1 VGGRWSVVGG
11 RWSVVGGRWSVV
23 GGRWSVVGDFRRR
36 AAQRP
41 SPAGRRHRAGID
53 RPPKITAPA

>member
-1 VGGRWSVVGG
+1 MVGGRWSVVGG
-11 RWSVVGGRWSVV
+11 
-23 GGRWSVVGDFRRR
+23 RR

>member
-1 VGGRWSVVGG
+1 M
-11 RWSVVGGRWSVV
+11 VGGRWSVV